1 MTDDTSLPLGIWAVE
16 TMRVDGSW
24 LRFTVEPLLD
34 EEEAKQHLGLVVEAA
49 REHGLPPDCIRLREL
64 TDEDMVDLLTPKERD
79 HLVLLHARSLPMSPR
94 DFWLQRWRVVED
106 ARQAAKLAAAKFPD
120 WFLPPT

>member
-1 MTDDTSLPLGIWAVE
+1 MTDDTSLPLGIWTIE
-16 TMRVDGSW
+16 TMRADGTW
-24 LRFTVEPLLD
+24 QRFTVEPLLD

-49 REHGLPPDCIRLREL
+49 REHGLSPDRIRRREL

-79 HLVLLHARSLPMSPR
+79 QLALLHARSLPMSPR
-94 DFWLQRWRVVED
+94 DFWLQRW
-106 ARQAAKLAAAKFPD
+106 LAAAKFPD